1 MSRTIEEYRAQL
13 KAMLPEL
20 TEKFGVA
27 ELGLFGS
34 RVRGDHRD
42 DSDLDV
48 LVTFWP
54 GRGDTLSDLGGLEDV
69 LESALGLKI
78 DLTKEK
84 NLRDRVRPY
93 ILHEVQRL

>member
-1 MSRTIEEYRAQL
+1 
-13 KAMLPEL
+13 MLPEL

-48 LVTFWP
+48 LVTFRP
-54 GRGDTLSDLGGLEDV
+54 GAYVSLFTLSELQFTLEEH
-69 LESALGLKI
+69 LEIRVDIALKDSLKPKI
-78 DLTKEK
+78 GK
-84 NLRDRVRPY
+84 R
-93 ILHEVQRL
+93 ILAEVVYL

>member
-48 LVTFWP
+48 LVTFRP
-54 GRGDTLSDLGGLEDV
+54 GAYVSLFTLSELQFTLEEH
-69 LESALGLKI
+69 LEIRVDIALKDSLKPKI
-78 DLTKEK
+78 GK
-84 NLRDRVRPY
+84 R
-93 ILHEVQRL
+93 ILAEVVYL